1 MSRKCMITGKMRMVG
16 NNRSHAENKTKRT
29 FEVNVQ
35 DTTVYSQILKRKI
48 ALRVTASGLRTM
60 EKKGGIDAFIQSTAK
75 TKLDPALRP
84 YKAQIEKALEAK
96 KA

>member
-1 MSRKCMITGKMRMVG
+1 MSRKCMITGKIRMVG

-35 DTTVYSQILKRKI
+35 DTTIHSQLLNRSIP
-48 ALRVTASGLRTM
+48 LRVTAAGLRTL
-60 EKKGGIDAFIQSTAK
+60 EKKGGIDAFIQETAK

-84 YKAQIEKALEAK
+84 YKAAIEKKLAAK